1 MLFSDCFGVHW
12 SHFVWSLGQV
22 INVSK
27 AWRVLELCPYLPSSK
42 FLWPVNSGY
51 LRVPFPWPA
60 ACERFLSSRLVS
72 VPCSSWVMSFG
83 FENGIPAF
91 NHRCYGKGQGMLQPP
106 AGEHLPPLCPAGTR
120 TTLPRG
126 LQAQETCFPAC
137 PATPVVLE
145 RRVAPVDLW
154 SVPFWDACFA

>member
-83 FENGIPAF
+83 FENGIPLLQRLGGRSMWILDSWIVHCGSWQLCASCF
-91 NHRCYGKGQGMLQPP
+91 GNRYKAAGHEGKGTES
-106 AGEHLPPLCPAGTR
+106 AYSSAE
-120 TTLPRG
+120 TTCHVIH
-126 LQAQETCFPAC
+126 AFPWK
-137 PATPVVLE
+137 L
-145 RRVAPVDLW
+145 
-154 SVPFWDACFA
+154 